1 MEIHLRTVVVDC
13 EDAHRA
19 AHFYSKLLGWPI
31 TLEEP
36 DWVLLRDPQ
45 GGTGL
50 SFQTEEDY
58 ARPVWPEEL
67 GKPMKMLHLDFQVDD
82 LPAAAAHALA
92 CGAVKSPQQFF
103 GGPGR
108 HRVFRHRGPP
118 LLSVFR
124 LKKKKGRASQA
135 GGPSLSGKYFQRR
148 TCNQLGNTRRTVVP
162 SPSVLCRLTLAL
174 WKAAPCLTMESPRP
188 VPPISLEW
196 LLSTR

>member
-36 DWVLLRDPQ
+36 DWVLLRDPK

-58 ARPVWPEEL
+58 VRPVWPEEL

-82 LPAAAAHALA
+82 LPAAAAHVLA
-92 CGAVKSPQQFF
+92 CGAVKSPQQFLEDR
-103 GGPGR
+103 GVI
-108 HRVFRHRGPP
+108 VFFDTEGHP
-118 LLSVFR
+118 F
-124 LKKKKGRASQA
+124 
-135 GGPSLSGKYFQRR
+135 
-148 TCNQLGNTRRTVVP
+148 
-162 SPSVLCRLTLAL
+162 
-174 WKAAPCLTMESPRP
+174 CLF
-188 VPPISLEW
+188 LN
-196 LLSTR
+196 

>member
-36 DWVLLRDPQ
+36 DWVLLRDPK

-58 ARPVWPEEL
+58 VRPVWPEEP

-108 HRVFRHRGPP
+108 HRVFRHRRPP
-118 LLSVFR
+118 LLPVPKLTS
-124 LKKKKGRASQA
+124 KAAKKGRASQA
-135 GGPSLSGKYFQRR
+135 GGPSLFR
-148 TCNQLGNTRRTVVP
+148 GNIFREELVISWEIP
-162 SPSVLCRLTLAL
+162 GGQ
-174 WKAAPCLTMESPRP
+174 WCLRP
-188 VPPISLEW
+188 QCSAG
-196 LLSTR
+196 

>member
-36 DWVLLRDPQ
+36 DWVLLRDPK

-58 ARPVWPEEL
+58 VRPVWPEEP
-67 GKPMKMLHLDFQVDD
+67 GNPMKMLHLDFQVDGPRFG
-82 LPAAAAHALA
+82 LRGGQVPPA
-92 CGAVKSPQQFF
+92 VF

-108 HRVFRHRGPP
+108 HRVFRHRRPP
-118 LLSVFR
+118 LLPVPKLTS
-124 LKKKKGRASQA
+124 KAAKKGRASQA
-135 GGPSLSGKYFQRR
+135 GGPSLFR
-148 TCNQLGNTRRTVVP
+148 GNIFREELVISWEIP
-162 SPSVLCRLTLAL
+162 GGQ
-174 WKAAPCLTMESPRP
+174 WCLRP
-188 VPPISLEW
+188 QCSAG
-196 LLSTR
+196 

>member
-36 DWVLLRDPQ
+36 DWVLLRDPK
-45 GGTGL
+45 GGTGF

-58 ARPVWPEEL
+58 VRPVWPEEP

-92 CGAVKSPQQFF
+92 CGTAKWRALWLWCWTSPN
-103 GGPGR
+103 R
-108 HRVFRHRGPP
+108 R
-118 LLSVFR
+118 S
-124 LKKKKGRASQA
+124 A
-135 GGPSLSGKYFQRR
+135 R
-148 TCNQLGNTRRTVVP
+148 TCGGN
-162 SPSVLCRLTLAL
+162 SPPTSLT
-174 WKAAPCLTMESPRP
+174 S
-188 VPPISLEW
+188 
-196 LLSTR
+196 

>member
-1 MEIHLRTVVVDC
+1 MEIHLRTVVVDR

-36 DWVLLRDPQ
+36 DWVLLRDPK

-58 ARPVWPEEL
+58 VRPVWPEEP

-92 CGAVKSPQQFF
+92 CGAVKSPQQFLEDQ
-103 GGPGR
+103 GVI
-108 HRVFRHRGPP
+108 VFFDTEGHP
-118 LLSVFR
+118 F
-124 LKKKKGRASQA
+124 
-135 GGPSLSGKYFQRR
+135 
-148 TCNQLGNTRRTVVP
+148 
-162 SPSVLCRLTLAL
+162 
-174 WKAAPCLTMESPRP
+174 CLF
-188 VPPISLEW
+188 LN
-196 LLSTR
+196 

>member
-36 DWVLLRDPQ
+36 DWVLLRDPK

-58 ARPVWPEEL
+58 VRPVWPEEPRQAHEDAPPGL
-67 GKPMKMLHLDFQVDD
+67 PGGRPARRCGPRFGLRGGQVP
-82 LPAAAAHALA
+82 PA
-92 CGAVKSPQQFF
+92 VF

-108 HRVFRHRGPP
+108 HRVFRHRRASILPVP
-118 LLSVFR
+118 ELTS
-124 LKKKKGRASQA
+124 KAAKKGRASQA
-135 GGPSLSGKYFQRR
+135 GGPSLFR
-148 TCNQLGNTRRTVVP
+148 GNIFREELVISWEIPGAR
-162 SPSVLCRLTLAL
+162 
-174 WKAAPCLTMESPRP
+174 WCLRP
-188 VPPISLEW
+188 QCSAG
-196 LLSTR
+196 